1 MGDGKKKNGGD
12 RAERVRPCSS
22 PRWKTPEEK
31 RRCLGT
37 NPLPSLP
44 PLLLPPT
51 PLPPPTSI
59 HTRSSAQCVWN
70 SVARTREPRLPRELL
85 PSALLD
91 EPAPAYRRGK
101 AVTRPATEMPSS
113 SITQL
118 SGHGGSRWLG
128 TGGAP
133 TIPSPGH
140 PLLSGLGPPG
150 AAIRR
155 SLPLVCR
162 EGRER
167 ARASLDR
174 VRPH

>member
-1 MGDGKKKNGGD
+1 M
-12 RAERVRPCSS
+12 RPCSS

-44 PLLLPPT
+44 PFPSLPPLLLPPT
-51 PLPPPTSI
+51 PLPPPPPPSTQG
-59 HTRSSAQCVWN
+59 ALL
-70 SVARTREPRLPRELL
+70 SVCGTAWQERGEPRLPRELL
-85 PSALLD
+85 PGALLD